1 MKIHDIGEHRLVL
14 AELGQDDCSRV
25 LDRRVHVV
33 YNAPPNPDT
42 INWWRG
48 YKQVSYTYQNFL
60 DALFALYDQA
70 DAEEYY
76 IECGKIG
83 PAVLEYF
90 TARGFT
96 IQTGRVVYSAPLRGT
111 GSGMA
116 KKRTPYAL
124 LAAAR
129 TRVPLPDGVRTKAG
143 IYSHE
148 LLADILSRRQP
159 GEVVFDPCIGKG
171 LALRAAIARGMQ
183 CVGIEAS
190 EERLKCCIEY
200 ATREA
205 EQC

>member
-76 IECGKIG
+76 IECGKVHD
-83 PAVLEYF
+83 AVVDYL
-90 TARGFT
+90 RGRGLI
-96 IQTGRVVYSAPLRGT
+96 IQERPILYSAPLYGHGT
-111 GSGMA
+111 AMA
-116 KKRTPYAL
+116 KKRLPYTL
-124 LAAAR
+124 VAASKR
-129 TRVPLPDGVRTKAG
+129 PVPLPAG
-143 IYSHE
+143 EYSHE
-148 LLADILSRRQP
+148 AITDVLSRRQP
-159 GEVVFDPCIGKG
+159 SEVVFDPCIGKG
-171 LALRAAIARGMQ
+171 LALRAAIVRGMR

-200 ATREA
+200 AAKEA
-205 EQC
+205 GQC

>member
-1 MKIHDIGEHRLVL
+1 MQVHDISGHRLVL
-14 AELGQDDCSRV
+14 AELGQDDCSCV

-48 YKQVSYTYQNFL
+48 YKRVSYTYQDFL
-60 DALFALYDQA
+60 NSLFALYDQA

-90 TARGFT
+90 TSRGFT
-96 IQTGRVVYSAPLRGT
+96 IQTGQVIYSAPLRGT
-111 GSGMA
+111 GSGLA
-116 KKRTPYAL
+116 KKRIPYTLVVASK
-124 LAAAR
+124 R
-129 TRVPLPDGVRTKAG
+129 PVPLPIGV
-143 IYSHE
+143 YSHE
-148 LLADILSRRQP
+148 VLADVLSRRRP

-171 LALRAAIARGMQ
+171 LALRGAIAQGMM
-183 CVGIEAS
+183 CVGIES
-190 EERLKCCIEY
+190 SPERLQCSIEY

-205 EQC
+205 EQ

>member
-1 MKIHDIGEHRLVL
+1 MQIHDIGGHRLVL
-14 AELGQDDCSRV
+14 AELGQDDCSGV

-48 YKQVSYTYQNFL
+48 YKQVAYTYQDFL

-70 DAEEYY
+70 AAEEYY

-90 TARGFT
+90 TARGFI
-96 IQTGRVVYSAPLRGT
+96 IQTGQVIYSAPLRGA
-111 GSGMA
+111 GPGLA
-116 KKRTPYAL
+116 KKRTPYTL
-124 LAAAR
+124 LAAAKA
-129 TRVPLPDGVRTKAG
+129 PLSLPDGVHTKTG

-159 GEVVFDPCIGKG
+159 GETVFDPCIGKG

-183 CVGIEAS
+183 CVGIESS
-190 EERLKCCIEY
+190 EERLSCCIEY
-200 ATREA
+200 ATKEV

>member
-1 MKIHDIGEHRLVL
+1 MSVKIHDIGEHRLVL

-48 YKQVSYTYQNFL
+48 YKQVTYTYQDFL

-76 IECGKIG
+76 IECGKVHDAIVG
-83 PAVLEYF
+83 YL
-90 TARGFT
+90 RGRGLI
-96 IQTGRVVYSAPLRGT
+96 IQERPILYSAPLYGH
-111 GSGMA
+111 GMAMA
-116 KKRTPYAL
+116 KKRLPYTLVVASKRP
-124 LAAAR
+124 A
-129 TRVPLPDGVRTKAG
+129 PLPAG
-143 IYSHE
+143 EYSHE
-148 LLADILSRRQP
+148 AITDALSRRQP
-159 GEVVFDPCIGKG
+159 GEVIFDPCIGKG

-190 EERLKCCIEY
+190 EERLQCCIEY